1 MEVFQKF
8 SIKTEKYSDLFVS
21 YSRHPNCSGR
31 IHSLSY
37 WAPSVISGQ
46 TKMRAYEEELSKAD
60 IENIHRTAAELWDE
74 YFTVPNVKCASK
86 WLGQ

>member
-1 MEVFQKF
+1 
-8 SIKTEKYSDLFVS
+8 
-21 YSRHPNCSGR
+21 
-31 IHSLSY
+31 
-37 WAPSVISGQ
+37 
-46 TKMRAYEEELSKAD
+46 MRAYEEELSKAD